1 MLATQ
6 RAPQTGRA
14 SIRGHTALGLLPWG
28 QGQTKSGKT
37 TPVAPASLKT
47 GGAVVSDFLVNY
59 FLINNK
65 LNTAAIG
72 KLMK

>member
-1 MLATQ
+1 MLATL

-14 SIRGHTALGLLPWG
+14 CG
-28 QGQTKSGKT
+28 QGQTKSGKM
-37 TPVAPASLKT
+37 TPVAPTSLKT